1 MEENKKLY
9 EKRARLYPVIIATL
23 IPFGLFVVFGSSVLN
38 IYNELERVWNIIISV
53 VPASL
58 ITAATVYGVKNLA
71 RSTSKALFQFPMF
84 QEDESEMPTTEFLLY
99 SNSMLSRQN
108 KTLIRDKIKHDIGLV
123 LLDEEQEKL
132 HEREARQLIVDAV
145 KQIRERTRGNQ
156 ILFDYNCNL
165 GFVRNFMG
173 ANVWS
178 LIITIILTL
187 FNFFASVIDTKVTFG
202 ATLIIILLFPVAFYL
217 LKLNG
222 REYARQLYTAYMEN
236 V

>member
-1 MEENKKLY
+1 MEKNNKLY
-9 EKRARLYPVIIATL
+9 EKRARLYPVIMAML
-23 IPFGLFVVFGSSVLN
+23 IPFSLFVVFGSSLLN
-38 IYNELERVWNIIISV
+38 IHNQFERVWNIIISV

-58 ITAATVYGVKNLA
+58 ITAAAVYGMKNLA

-84 QEDESEMPTTEFLLY
+84 QEDESEMPTTQFLLY

-123 LLDEEQEKL
+123 YCKEERSEEHQK
-132 HEREARQLIVDAV
+132 EARQLIVDAV

-156 ILFDYNCNL
+156 ILFDYNCNF

-178 LIITIILTL
+178 LLIAFIFMLSNFFVSAIDHKTIIGA
-187 FNFFASVIDTKVTFG
+187 NF
-202 ATLIIILLFPVAFYL
+202 LIIILFPVAL
-217 LKLNG
+217 WVLKLNG
-222 REYARQLYTAYMEN
+222 REYARQLYTVYMELK
-236 V
+236 